1 MTKVYVLSITETW
14 EVDKQINFPREV
26 DLSTEVVE
34 DVRTRIRV
42 FACEQRAIHAE
53 EAAHTREGLTLVNLT
68 GFARLVDVS
77 TSIVQQ
83 EIIQ

>member
-1 MTKVYVLSITETW
+1 MTKVYVLSIVETW
-14 EVDKQINFPREV
+14 EVD
-26 DLSTEVVE
+26 LATEVIE
-34 DVRTRIRV
+34 DVRARVRV
-42 FACEQRAIHAE
+42 FASEQRAIHAE
-53 EAAHTREGLTLVNLT
+53 EAAHFRKGMNLIAST

>member
-1 MTKVYVLSITETW
+1 MNMVYVLSTVETW
-14 EVDKQINFPREV
+14 EVDRAGEV
-26 DLSTEVVE
+26 IE
-34 DVRTRIRV
+34 DVQTRIRV
-42 FACEQRAIHAE
+42 FASEQCAIHAE
-53 EAAHTREGLTLVNLT
+53 EAAHTRKGMNLIAST

>member
-14 EVDKQINFPREV
+14 EVCPAGQAEV
-26 DLSTEVVE
+26 RTEHLQ
-34 DVRTRIRV
+34 TRIRV
-42 FACEQRAIHAE
+42 FASEQRAIHAE
-53 EAAHTREGLTLVNLT
+53 EAAHMSKGMNRIHVT